1 MNREKNL
8 TTSNMYI
15 LRKRAQKLE
24 NILFLHVITIVH
36 TLIIETSLAETVVI
50 PILEIRNIYFWFIH
64 SWIKN

>member
-50 PILEIRNIYFWFIH
+50 PILENRNIYFWFIH